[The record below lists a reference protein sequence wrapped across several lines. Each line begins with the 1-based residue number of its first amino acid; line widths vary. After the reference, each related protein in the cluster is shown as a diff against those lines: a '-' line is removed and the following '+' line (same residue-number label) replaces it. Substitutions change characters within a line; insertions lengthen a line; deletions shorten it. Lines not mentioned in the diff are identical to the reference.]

1 MGNVYLKTCAFIL
14 SVSILMPSGGALA
27 TGTAPAA
34 SGGAAQ
40 CKTYSGSL
48 NFNPGP
54 SANECQQIVDQASAC
69 AKVYGEKFP
78 FAKQQETQAQ
88 SFQGA
93 TAVNAGATL
102 QNNTGGNNTQATNNN
117 AAAAGTISQADA
129 PAKLCEGAAGEA
141 EQAAKTYEA
150 LMRLANG
157 QAKCNVKTEGGPDIG
172 QASSLKATCVKHQA
186 DNKGIMAGLSKAALP
201 LAALAAGALGGYLLG
216 KSSGGDD
223 EGDDDGET
231 ETTEPTGVEPAP
243 TTPEACAANST
254 MDASGVC
261 VVDSPDDTCY
271 AADGTTEDKTK
282 VRDSK
287 GVCVSKSS
295 LCETGYDYDTV
306 NKVCKKST
314 CASGYSE
321 NEAGECVDNGTGGK
335 TIAVGTPDPIIG
347 EDPAKTEDEETLAEK
362 LAKNKA
368 KTSGSGSTSSSGGS
382 ARNAAAA
389 PSSGKG
395 SGSFQASGGGT
406 GGGGAGSSFAGGGFA
421 ANGGGADG
429 AGGKDTEVQYQPV
442 KWANPKKDRPL
453 RNVLRK

>member
-14 SVSILMPSGGALA
+14 SFGILVPSQLVYAEGCADLE
-27 TGTAPAA
+27 GTANAAIAECNANNATNPVGTAHAAQQKFVDSFGVCWKYKDSQYAAGKGKLGIAESAKGNVAGKMGTVATTTNTSSASTSLGTTTSAESPAA
-34 SGGAAQ
+34 IATAA
-40 CKTYSGSL
+40 S
-48 NFNPGP
+48 
-54 SANECQQIVDQASAC
+54 SAC
-69 AKVYGEKFP
+69 
-78 FAKQQETQAQ
+78 TNLAQ
-88 SFQGA
+88 SSAASESMLAATSKQVESACKGA
-93 TAVNAGATL
+93 
-102 QNNTGGNNTQATNNN
+102 
-117 AAAAGTISQADA
+117 
-129 PAKLCEGAAGEA
+129 
-141 EQAAKTYEA
+141 
-150 LMRLANG
+150 
-157 QAKCNVKTEGGPDIG
+157 VKTGYKPDPKPA
-172 QASSLKATCVKHQA
+172 QLQTECASSVA
-186 DNKGIMAGLSKAALP
+186 DSKGIMDSLGKAALP
-201 LAALAAGALGGYLLG
+201 LAALAAGALGGYMLG

-223 EGDDDGET
+223 AEDDADDAT
-231 ETTEPTGVEPAP
+231 ETAAVEPAAATEDTCP
-243 TTPEACAANST
+243 ANTTKDAA
-254 MDASGVC
+254 GLC
-261 VVDSPDDTCY
+261 VVDSEDDTCY

-287 GVCVSKSS
+287 GVCVSTSS
-295 LCETGYDYDTV
+295 LCQTGYDYDTV

-321 NEAGECVDNGTGGK
+321 NEAGECISNGTGGN

-389 PSSGKG
+389 PSSSKG
-395 SGSFQASGGGT
+395 SGSFQSSGGGT
-406 GGGGAGSSFAGGGFA
+406 GGGGSGSSFSGGGFA

-429 AGGKDTEVQYQPV
+429 AAGKDSDVQYQPV